1 MNSTVYVPFAASVL
15 VAGLIRWGSSRLWPR
30 AAVWAITV
38 SSVALAVSTIG
49 ALVVLASPLPAQIP
63 PIAHVGR
70 WRPGAVAS
78 HTPIPW
84 AVSAVALVV
93 LAVLAWRL
101 LREGRALVEEFR
113 TAARLA
119 RVARR
124 RGDVVV
130 LDDAAPHAHAVGL
143 GVTGRGTI
151 LVSSSLVALLDEE
164 EQAAV
169 IAHERSHLRERHT
182 LFSAAM
188 RLAVALDPMLA
199 SAQRDLQFAL
209 ERAADEVA
217 AGDTDRTVVA
227 SALAKTALAMLGRVA
242 PRAAGFAFH
251 RHGLPDRVAAM
262 LDEPIRR
269 SRPAWTLIAVAVAA
283 ALALAWATHDTERF
297 FEAVRLWSRR

>member
-1 MNSTVYVPFAASVL
+1 
-15 VAGLIRWGSSRLWPR
+15 
-30 AAVWAITV
+30 VWAITG
-38 SSVALAVSTIG
+38 SSVALAVSTVG
-49 ALVVLASPLPAQIP
+49 ALVVLASPLPAQVS
-63 PIAHVGR
+63 PIAHAGR

-84 AVSAVALVV
+84 TVSAVALVV
-93 LAVLAWRL
+93 LAFLARRV

-113 TAARLA
+113 TAAQLA
-119 RVARR
+119 RAARW

-130 LDDAAPHAHAVGL
+130 LDDRAPYAHAVGL

-151 LVSSSLVALLDEE
+151 LLSASLLALLDEE

-169 IAHERSHLRERHT
+169 IAHERSHLRQRHT

-188 RLAVALDPMLA
+188 RVAVALDPLLLGA
-199 SAQRDLQFAL
+199 DRDLQFVL

-217 AGDTDRTVVA
+217 ADETDRTVVA
-227 SALAKTALAMLGRVA
+227 SALAKAALAMLERVPPPA
-242 PRAAGFAFH
+242 SAGFAFH
-251 RHGLPDRVAAM
+251 RHGLADRVAAM
-262 LDEPIRR
+262 LDEPNRR
-269 SRPAWTLIAVAVAA
+269 ARPVWALVAVTVVA